1 MIVVHR
7 SVFTLTSSTSHRVAH
22 RTTTFGGVSNPCRVS
37 PLAIVLDYFAGFVFT
52 ALLTRTR
59 LVRKVNIRTQTGWT
73 SLRPRR
79 FLSDE
84 LKKETGDESHSTSHR
99 RKTT

>member
-1 MIVVHR
+1 
-7 SVFTLTSSTSHRVAH
+7 
-22 RTTTFGGVSNPCRVS
+22 
-37 PLAIVLDYFAGFVFT
+37 
-52 ALLTRTR
+52 LLTRTR